1 MRCLKRL
8 ETGSDEKIEC
18 KWVPK
23 NQIYGN
29 TDLKQI
35 FLLSGIMLLS
45 ISLLSKNN
53 VKEKAALY
61 IL

>member
-18 KWVPK
+18 KWVLK
-23 NQIYGN
+23 NQIYRN